1 MERILIVEDSAT
13 QREMLRHTLEHAGYN
28 VIPARDGQDAWER
41 LGELA
46 PTIVIT
52 DILMPRM
59 DGYELCRMIKATAR
73 FAAIPVVLL
82 TSLSDPK
89 DVIAAL
95 ECGADGFIGKPFA
108 DDYLLSRIHGV
119 IENRDL
125 PERDKRERGV
135 EISHEGRR
143 YLIKAERR
151 QILDLLLSVYE
162 VATRRNA
169 DLAEAQDSLR
179 KLNIELEQKVRDR
192 TRKLEESN
200 QSLETFCYSVA
211 HDLRAPLRSVEG
223 YMAIVAEMSGAQ
235 EAEEIRAY
243 IDRARVAAVRMDKMI
258 VDLLAYGRVSHSE
271 APLEWVELKS
281 QLEQSVA
288 EFAQEIAAKQANVEV
303 RAAEARLWTSRVLLG
318 QILHNLISNALKF
331 VRAGERPDVRIEA
344 SVNDGKVRI
353 VVRDRGIGLDL
364 AYRSKIFKVFEKL
377 HTQPFP
383 GTGIG
388 LAIVQKAVERLG
400 GSVDVESQ
408 INQGSCFAVEL
419 PIAAECFDEVK

>member
-13 QREMLRHTLEHAGYN
+13 QREMLRHTLEHAGYE
-28 VIPARDGQDAWER
+28 VLAAQDGRDAWER
-41 LGELA
+41 LEQLA
-46 PTIVIT
+46 PTIVVT
-52 DILMPRM
+52 DIIMPRM
-59 DGYELCRMIKATAR
+59 DGYELCRTIKAAPR
-73 FAAIPVVLL
+73 FARIPVVLL

-108 DDYLLSRIHGV
+108 DDYLLSRVRGV

-143 YLIKAERR
+143 YLINAERQ

-169 DLAEAQDSLR
+169 DLAQAQASLR
-179 KLNIELEQKVRDR
+179 KLNSELEQKVRDR

-223 YMAIVAEMSGAQ
+223 YMAIVAEMSGARQ
-235 EAEEIRAY
+235 SEEVWAY
-243 IDRARVAAVRMDKMI
+243 IERARAAAVRMDKMI
-258 VDLLAYGRVSHSE
+258 VDLLAYGRVSHSD
-271 APLEWVELKS
+271 APLEWVELKP
-281 QLEQSVA
+281 QLEHSVA
-288 EFAQEIAAKQANVEV
+288 EFAPEIAAKQARVEV
-303 RAAEARLWTSRVLLG
+303 ESVEARLWTSRVLLG
-318 QILHNLISNALKF
+318 QILHNLIGNALKF

-344 SVNDGKVRI
+344 TLKDGNVRI
-353 VVRDRGIGLDL
+353 AVRDHGIGIDL

-377 HTQPFP
+377 HSQPFP

-400 GSVDVESQ
+400 GRVDVESQ
-408 INQGSCFAVEL
+408 VNKGSCFAVEL
-419 PIAAECFDEVK
+419 PMAAPSADGV